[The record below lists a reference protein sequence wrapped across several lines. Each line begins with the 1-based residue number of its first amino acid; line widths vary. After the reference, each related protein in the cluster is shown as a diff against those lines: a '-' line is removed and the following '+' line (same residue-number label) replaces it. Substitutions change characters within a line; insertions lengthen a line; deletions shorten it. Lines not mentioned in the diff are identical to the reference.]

1 MFLYESK
8 KLVDTWYL
16 ISEFL
21 HGANAKQR
29 FVKFDDGG
37 VWTNL
42 KVLKIIANQLEEG
55 NHLLL
60 IDIGTC
66 GLYTVHR
73 NLQNELF
80 CSGWKIKYILKW
92 VWNFLKDRPARRE
105 VYEKFTK
112 ANVYPLPYCK
122 TEQTAKRA
130 AEIWPYYQKF
140 VEHVILLK
148 ARQPENNKSYVGVVS
163 VVSDLL
169 LCAKFIFVEMLS
181 WIFNKFLRGF
191 WTGNPFST

>member
-1 MFLYESK
+1 MDQSK
-8 KLVDTWYL
+8 L
-16 ISEFL
+16 IQIYSD
-21 HGANAKQR
+21 APNA
-29 FVKFDDGG
+29 
-37 VWTNL
+37 NL

-73 NLQNELF
+73 NLQNEVS

-140 VEHVILLK
+140 VEHVILLR

-191 WTGNPFST
+191 WTGNPFFFLHKKLYIDGWWKSLF